1 MAKKSIASKIE
12 TSRIV
17 ISIIYILLG
26 ISSVLSAWDSIVSL
40 DFSMPVYELISTIV
54 GVLMFFSG
62 IMGLAKVKGAVC
74 HLCGVIIFV
83 ASATAVVISFMR
95 GGYNEMS
102 LVQALLAWLFIV
114 CI

>member
-12 TSRIV
+12 TTRIV

-26 ISSVLSAWDSIVSL
+26 VSSVLAAWDFIVSL
-40 DFSMPVYELISTIV
+40 DFSMPVYELISTAV
-54 GVLMFFSG
+54 GVLMFIAG
-62 IMGLAKVKGAVC
+62 IMGLAKVKPAVC

-83 ASATAVVISFMR
+83 ASAASVVLSFLR
-95 GGYNEMS
+95 GAYSDMS